1 MLNVRTSGN
10 PTSHSLPLTRFYQPH
25 LGPCQ
30 CSRRARARS
39 ALPWL
44 QRPRLPQF
52 KGHFSAL
59 QSITSALG
67 SPPLGWPVHLRLSL
81 LACSQSG
88 GGGRLWGALPT
99 PPGAAGGIISRALSG
114 SRWRHRRPETEL
126 SRGLSES
133 SFGGRFLHHPFGQQL
148 GWHSLQVPFPQ
159 PLSPPKI
166 SGLLYFFF
174 IPTLQEFCLGW
185 NETNIHVA
193 IKPFNYVRGGE
204 WEFRNR
210 LVLLVH
216 NPNKECPWKDKR
228 KGPGNA
234 EEADVISGAGWRGP
248 SKSLE
253 GQSRLTRNPGPVSH
267 WAAV

>member
-88 GGGRLWGALPT
+88 GGAALRGSSHPTGSGRRNYLEGAKWQPLAAPPTRDRALPRAIRKQLWGAFSAPPFWTATGLTFSSGAFSTT
-99 PPGAAGGIISRALSG
+99 PLTTKNIWIAI
-114 SRWRHRRPETEL
+114 
-126 SRGLSES
+126 
-133 SFGGRFLHHPFGQQL
+133 FFLHSHP
-148 GWHSLQVPFPQ
+148 P
-159 PLSPPKI
+159 
-166 SGLLYFFF
+166 
-174 IPTLQEFCLGW
+174 
-185 NETNIHVA
+185 
-193 IKPFNYVRGGE
+193 R
-204 WEFRNR
+204 
-210 LVLLVH
+210 VLLGLKW
-216 NPNKECPWKDKR
+216 NQYSRCNKALQLR
-228 KGPGNA
+228 
-234 EEADVISGAGWRGP
+234 
-248 SKSLE
+248 
-253 GQSRLTRNPGPVSH
+253 
-267 WAAV
+267 